1 MIHWKKLAV
10 GLIMAGA
17 ANPALVSARA
27 DDKPGVESKEDAS
40 NDDDG
45 DDAKGQD
52 EEHSVLLK
60 GGQIII
66 VTPDGKQ
73 QKIELGPQLKAWP
86 KPSPLIRYL
95 SAAREQQEQPA
106 PPKFVIGVGVSETP
120 PVVWAQ
126 LKRDG
131 GSGVTVATVMDDTPA
146 KAAGVQE
153 NDIILKANGKSIAD
167 QKALTDVVQEA
178 ADKPVELLILRAGEE
193 LTIAVTPKENKA
205 ATFEWKGQV
214 FSGQE
219 LPPQLLEYGVH
230 SFGPGVIL
238 QNDPTRTGKLERE
251 IEQLRAQVDEI
262 NRKLDE
268 LKK

>member
-1 MIHWKKLAV
+1 MTHWKKLAV

-27 DDKPGVESKEDAS
+27 DDKPAAESKEDAS
-40 NDDDG
+40 SDEG
-45 DDAKGQD
+45 EDAKGNEN
-52 EEHSVLLK
+52 EEERSVLLK

-73 QKIELGPQLKAWP
+73 QKIPLGPQLKAWP

-95 SAAREQQEQPA
+95 SSTREQQQPTA
-106 PPKFVIGVGVSETP
+106 PPKYVIGVGVSETP

-146 KAAGVQE
+146 KVAGVKE
-153 NDIILKANGKSIAD
+153 NDIILKANGKAIGD

-178 ADKPVELLILRAGEE
+178 ADKPVELLVLRAGEE
-193 LTIAVTPKENKA
+193 LTIAVTPKENEA
-205 ATFEWKGQV
+205 AKGEA
-214 FSGQE
+214 QE
-219 LPPQLLEYGVH
+219 LHGQQLPPELLQYGVH

-238 QNDPTRTGKLERE
+238 QGDPGRTGKLEKE
-251 IEQLRAQVDEI
+251 IEQLRAQVEAI
-262 NRKLDE
+262 NKKLDE